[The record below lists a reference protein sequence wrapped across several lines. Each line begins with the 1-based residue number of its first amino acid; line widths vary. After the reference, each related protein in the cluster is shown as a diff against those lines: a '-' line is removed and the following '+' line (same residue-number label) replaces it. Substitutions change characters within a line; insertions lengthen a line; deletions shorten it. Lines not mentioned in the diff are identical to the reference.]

1 MALTAAWGTWDR
13 SRSAPGLEA
22 GPASPTAS
30 GWRGTAAWGV
40 AMPPA
45 QVAVVEAGRPERA
58 PAPGCA
64 ALPASVPPPPH
75 RRRAA
80 GALGPAPAWLRA
92 TPSGRRKMPA
102 PPRAFDRWLA
112 VLAS

>member
-1 MALTAAWGTWDR
+1 MAVTAAWGTWDR

-45 QVAVVEAGRPERA
+45 QVAVVEAGRPERG

-64 ALPASVPPPPH
+64 VLPASVPPPPP

-80 GALGPAPAWLRA
+80 GGLG
-92 TPSGRRKMPA
+92 G
-102 PPRAFDRWLA
+102 PRALLFSSPWWA
-112 VLAS
+112 WKVA